1 MFLKSILAEDGI
13 IVIQTD
19 SAMLNGKRCKRNELN
34 EERYG
39 LFRKDK
45 ELCFVGRESR
55 KLKVMRSS
63 VSSLFVRVKGE
74 SQESSLETIAWQPD
88 GRAVFG

>member
-45 ELCFVGRESR
+45 ELCCR